1 MKNRIL
7 SISIAIPILLLVV
20 NCKGVK
26 SETSSNANT
35 QTHMELSNK
44 EKAVALLNSFNTG
57 DEAPIS
63 YVNPQTYIQH
73 NLSAPDGLAGFGEMM
88 KNAPP
93 NGFKADVVRAFQDGD
108 FVFTHTVYDFFGPKV
123 GFDIF
128 RFENGLIVEHWDNML
143 EVQPPNPSGRTQT
156 DGTADITD
164 KEKTLVN
171 KATAKAFIVEVL
183 LEGQMDKLTT
193 YINPNKY
200 LQHNPAV
207 ADGLDGF
214 GAAMKYF
221 AEQGLIM
228 KYDELHMV
236 LGEGNFVLTVSEGK
250 FGKGE
255 GEPTAF
261 YDLFR
266 LEEGQIVEHWDVIAS
281 IPPRSEWKN
290 DNGKF

>member
-1 MKNRIL
+1 M
-7 SISIAIPILLLVV
+7 
-20 NCKGVK
+20 
-26 SETSSNANT
+26 
-35 QTHMELSNK
+35 
-44 EKAVALLNSFNTG
+44 
-57 DEAPIS
+57 
-63 YVNPQTYIQH
+63 
-73 NLSAPDGLAGFGEMM
+73 
-88 KNAPP
+88 
-93 NGFKADVVRAFQDGD
+93 VRAFQDGD
-108 FVFTHTVYDFFGPKV
+108 YVFTHTLYDFFGPKV

-128 RFENGLIVEHWDNML
+128 RFEEGLIVEHWDNLL

-164 KEKTLVN
+164 KEKTKAN
-171 KATAKAFIVEVL
+171 KATAKAFIEEVL
-183 LEGQMDKLTT
+183 LNGQMDKITT
-193 YINPNKY
+193 YINPVEY

-214 GAAMKYF
+214 GEAMKYF
-221 AEQGLIM
+221 TEQGLSM
-228 KYDELHMV
+228 KYDQLHMV

-266 LEEGQIVEHWDVIAS
+266 LADGQIVEHWDVIAA
-281 IPPRSEWKN
+281 IPPKSEWKN